1 MNTITTFILYMQKL
15 RYRQVK
21 ELVPSHTASKWQT
34 AVWPEA
40 CTSRVSGLNPLCSVV
55 SLH

>member
-15 RYRQVK
+15 RYREVK

-34 AVWPEA
+34 AV
-40 CTSRVSGLNPLCSVV
+40 
-55 SLH
+55 